1 MSALP
6 LTSPDSS
13 AALPAPHS
21 AWWRHLFVESD
32 DAQLVCDRDG
42 AVCEVNRRAVRLFGI
57 TVGASLFHCPMLA
70 PGAVIQLREALG
82 RGTDRTETVGTVGI
96 TCVEGGCLVADL
108 QLMPLDEG
116 AGCW

>member
-42 AVCEVNRRAVRLFGI
+42 AVFEMNRRAC
-57 TVGASLFHCPMLA
+57 TVLKTD
-70 PGAVIQLREALG
+70 IQPSNILKSFD
-82 RGTDRTETVGTVGI
+82 TDI
-96 TCVEGGCLVADL
+96 A
-108 QLMPLDEG
+108 
-116 AGCW
+116 